1 MSEVPEFPTMIQN
14 RASLATYLSQSHP
27 RHSSSKSRPLLR
39 ILCRRSFGRAVRP
52 EIRAIWKNWTSK
64 TIQNQIIN
72 WILRLVEFVII
83 PSTEQCLLII
93 GFTFTAPC
101 NVGEVVTSPVC
112 DIVSWHKKS
121 NSARNKNSYKSHT
134 IRPCE
139 RKMMKNGG

>member
-83 PSTEQCLLII
+83 PSTEHWLVVSTHLKNMSQNWNLPQIGVKINNLWNHHPVRCLLIMSVEPSRRR
-93 GFTFTAPC
+93 AM
-101 NVGEVVTSPVC
+101 S
-112 DIVSWHKKS
+112 
-121 NSARNKNSYKSHT
+121 
-134 IRPCE
+134 E
-139 RKMMKNGG
+139 RL